1 MLSFEY
7 EKFGE
12 FCPKFYMSSV
22 IKRENFDSRST
33 WAQHFFV
40 SKQPITK
47 IQINSKI
54 ICLQSPSILVPRPR
68 RLRDEKRAM
77 GTRMKPELD
86 QFRTHTLYF
95 LTTGK
100 SERSQGGMNGNLFRP
115 KTEQEKELNDTDK
128 I

>member
-1 MLSFEY
+1 MSNTSH
-7 EKFGE
+7 
-12 FCPKFYMSSV
+12 CTTRCASSV
-22 IKRENFDSRST
+22 TTALIFNPIQFKETSRLHARGPEVIECKNRKS
-33 WAQHFFV
+33 
-40 SKQPITK
+40 
-47 IQINSKI
+47 
-54 ICLQSPSILVPRPR
+54 CLQSPSILVPRPR

-95 LTTGK
+95 LTTGE
-100 SERSQGGMNGNLFRP
+100 SERNHVGMNGNLFRQ

>member
-1 MLSFEY
+1 
-7 EKFGE
+7 
-12 FCPKFYMSSV
+12 
-22 IKRENFDSRST
+22 
-33 WAQHFFV
+33 
-40 SKQPITK
+40 
-47 IQINSKI
+47 
-54 ICLQSPSILVPRPR
+54 
-68 RLRDEKRAM
+68 M

-100 SERSQGGMNGNLFRP
+100 SERNHGGMNGNLFRQ